1 MIRLG
6 ESGYTVDPNEEAEN
20 AKKREAQ
27 ADKMNYLDKTYISF
41 IQGGTEY
48 RMLYRDF
55 LAKYGDPKQYK
66 PEDIIKKVMKHHLG
80 F

>member
-1 MIRLG
+1 MKKLG
-6 ESGYTVDPNEEAEN
+6 ESGYINDPNDEAE
-20 AKKREAQ
+20 AARKREAQ